1 MNLQLQIFINYILV
15 IFLILLPF
23 ILFGMYILKADENK
37 YKKNLDEIK
46 NNYKEQPDKY
56 LPEIIS
62 VSKKRLLNLEFNK
75 FENDLFPL
83 IKDILQNNESCER
96 IENILRQVRPNDTYK
111 PGSSMSSPSD
121 AIDINEKAW
130 KITEILDEVLKK

>member
-46 NNYKEQPDKY
+46 NNYKKQPDKY